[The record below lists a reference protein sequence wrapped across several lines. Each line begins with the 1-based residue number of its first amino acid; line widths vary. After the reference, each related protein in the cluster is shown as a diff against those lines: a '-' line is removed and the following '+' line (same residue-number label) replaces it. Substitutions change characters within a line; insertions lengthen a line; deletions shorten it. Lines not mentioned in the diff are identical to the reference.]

1 MIKKLFSLLIIVAA
15 MVSLTS
21 CLSDTDVEVTY
32 YDDTAITAFSLGTIN
47 RYNHTT
53 KTDGTGDSIYVTKI
67 AGSSYKFYIDQV
79 NALIYNPDSLPV
91 NCDAKHVICSFST
104 KNGGVVMLK
113 LKDMWG
119 RDSIGYYQS
128 TDSIDLST
136 PIKVRVYSNRGN
148 AYKEYVLKLNVHK
161 QTGDEFAWGKATA
174 EGADQLGA
182 RRFAQLGN
190 SMWLFCQAS
199 DKTIGYQLVNG
210 SWQKASELEGDDAY
224 KSVATLGNS
233 LYTYSN
239 GYLYQ
244 SADGVNWSKMDT
256 PNQIKQIIGG
266 SGSRLYALTTSGLA
280 YTTDGQTW
288 VNDALDSNADALP
301 ESDINLMAMPSKV
314 NANTNNLTLIGNRNG
329 KTVVWTKVEENGE
342 HADNNAWALLPEDSY
357 NQKTLPC
364 LEGLQVV
371 VYDGGLLAT
380 GSSTSLFYKSL
391 DHGLTWSS
399 VDLYATPIIQ
409 ANPTAAALFCDS
421 NNILYFSKAQL
432 STVLSGRLA
441 RLGWKTE
448 QTSFN
453 K

>member
-1 MIKKLFSLLIIVAA
+1 
-15 MVSLTS
+15 
-21 CLSDTDVEVTY
+21 
-32 YDDTAITAFSLGTIN
+32 
-47 RYNHTT
+47 
-53 KTDGTGDSIYVTKI
+53 
-67 AGSSYKFYIDQV
+67 
-79 NALIYNPDSLPV
+79 
-91 NCDAKHVICSFST
+91 
-104 KNGGVVMLK
+104 
-113 LKDMWG
+113 
-119 RDSIGYYQS
+119 
-128 TDSIDLST
+128 
-136 PIKVRVYSNRGN
+136 
-148 AYKEYVLKLNVHK
+148 
-161 QTGDEFAWGKATA
+161 
-174 EGADQLGA
+174 
-182 RRFAQLGN
+182 
-190 SMWLFCQAS
+190 
-199 DKTIGYQLVNG
+199 
-210 SWQKASELEGDDAY
+210 
-224 KSVATLGNS
+224 
-233 LYTYSN
+233 
-239 GYLYQ
+239 
-244 SADGVNWSKMDT
+244 
-256 PNQIKQIIGG
+256 
-266 SGSRLYALTTSGLA
+266 
-280 YTTDGQTW
+280 
-288 VNDALDSNADALP
+288 
-301 ESDINLMAMPSKV
+301 MPSKV